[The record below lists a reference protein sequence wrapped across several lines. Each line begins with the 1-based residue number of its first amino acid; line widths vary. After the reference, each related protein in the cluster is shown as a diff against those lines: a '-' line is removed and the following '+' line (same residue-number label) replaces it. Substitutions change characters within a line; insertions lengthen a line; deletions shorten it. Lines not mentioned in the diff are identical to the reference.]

1 MTHPARFIVIEG
13 LDGAG
18 TTTQAK
24 RLVDDLN
31 SRGQAAVYTY
41 EPSEGPIGTLIRQ
54 ALHRRVVVPGEHG
67 QGEALSPHTLTLL
80 FAADRMDHLQAT
92 ILPALGKGVWA
103 VSDRYDYSTRAYQAA
118 EATDEAED
126 LWIQSCNSR
135 ARRPDLTF
143 FLRIRAEAALKRL
156 DTRASLSIFEKRA
169 FLEKVAARYERI
181 FAAEEN
187 TVILDGEASLETI
200 AAQIKDELKARGWL

>member
-1 MTHPARFIVIEG
+1 MSHPARFIVIEG

-24 RLVDDLN
+24 RLAEDLN
-31 SRGQAAVYTY
+31 SSGIPAVYTY

-54 ALHRRVVVPGEHG
+54 ALHRRVVVPGENG
-67 QGEALSPHTLTLL
+67 QGDALSPSTLTLL

-92 ILPALGKGVWA
+92 ILPALNKGVWA

-118 EATDEAED
+118 EAVGDHEDE
-126 LWIQSCNSR
+126 WIRLCNGR

-143 FLRIRAEAALKRL
+143 FLRVAPEAALKRL
-156 DTRASLSIFEKRA
+156 DTRASLSIFEKQA

-181 FAAEEN
+181 FAGEAN
-187 TVILDGEASLETI
+187 TVILDGEMSIEAI
-200 AAQIKDELKARGWL
+200 ALAIKNELKARGWL